1 MKSGLN
7 FRGREAIAAQ
17 IAGGVKKRLATFS
30 VADPDVILLGR
41 ETIYRNGERVGW
53 LSSGG
58 FGHTLG
64 HPVGMGYV
72 RRAGVDAAYLTSGD
86 WDLEVAAERVP
97 CTATFEPLYDPTGAR
112 VKA

>member
-1 MKSGLN
+1 
-7 FRGREAIAAQ
+7 
-17 IAGGVKKRLATFS
+17 
-30 VADPDVILLGR
+30 LLGR

-53 LSSGG
+53 LSAGG

-72 RRAGVDAAYLTSGD
+72 RRAGVDAAYLASGA
-86 WDLEVAAERVP
+86 WELEVAAERVP
-97 CTATFEPLYDPTGAR
+97 CTATLDPLYDPTGAR